1 MIEMPRKGADTEKLE
16 KINKILGNVG
26 SKGIWIRE
34 LARQTD
40 LPVSTV
46 HFYINNF
53 LEGVVKIEDAKIGD
67 YKHSQMKIVK
77 LKGR

>member
-1 MIEMPRKGADTEKLE
+1 MPKGADVEKLGKLNRILE
-16 KINKILGNVG
+16 KVGNR
-26 SKGIWIRE
+26 GIWIRE

-53 LEGVVKIEDAKIGD
+53 LENVVKIEDAKIGGF
-67 YKHSQMKIVK
+67 KHSQMKIVK

>member
-1 MIEMPRKGADTEKLE
+1 MPKRGADTEKVG
-16 KINKILGNVG
+16 KINRILENVG
-26 SKGIWIRE
+26 NKGIWIRE
-34 LARQTD
+34 LARQSK

-53 LEGVVKIEDAKIGD
+53 LEGVVKIEDAKIGE